1 MFKVVSL
8 DIQRLFA
15 VGFFCQ
21 RWRERQCEQTNDEK
35 TVFQGTEIAVL
46 DNARIVGAM
55 SVATIQRPLR
65 ISLIKKSVICSAR
78 SMLPAKLP
86 ST

>member
-8 DIQRLFA
+8 DIQGLFA
-15 VGFFCQ
+15 VGLFCQ
-21 RWRERQCEQTNDEK
+21 RWRQRQSEQTNKEQK
-35 TVFQGTEIAVL
+35 VFQGTEIAVL

-55 SVATIQRPLR
+55 SIATIQRPLR
-65 ISLIKKSVICSAR
+65 ISLSKKSVICSAR

>member
-1 MFKVVSL
+1 
-8 DIQRLFA
+8 
-15 VGFFCQ
+15 
-21 RWRERQCEQTNDEK
+21 
-35 TVFQGTEIAVL
+35 VL

-55 SVATIQRPLR
+55 SIATIQRPLR
-65 ISLIKKSVICSAR
+65 ISLSKKSVICSAR